1 MNLLSHLSGWVV
13 KGCRR
18 DTSTDKPWL
27 WISENVRVGR
37 EYPAHMNIENQL
49 SQLQSQLRKVRI
61 SKGLTLSQV
70 SILSKGT
77 ISAIALGS
85 YERGDR
91 SISAVK
97 LLEIAQLY
105 QVPVSELM
113 SPTEKGI
120 RSGRVIID
128 VNKLANNPDDS
139 NDAALKIIQRIAH
152 LRHDWNGQVISLR
165 SSDIDLLKIFAN
177 YSDEQTNNFLDSF
190 ALAKLK

>member
-1 MNLLSHLSGWVV
+1 
-13 KGCRR
+13 
-18 DTSTDKPWL
+18 
-27 WISENVRVGR
+27 
-37 EYPAHMNIENQL
+37 MNIENQL

-70 SILSKGT
+70 SILSKGS

-85 YERGDR
+85 YERGNR
-91 SISAVK
+91 SISAEK

-165 SSDIDLLKIFAN
+165 RSDIDLLKIFAN
-177 YSDEQTNNFLDSF
+177 YSDEQTNNFLDNF

>member
-1 MNLLSHLSGWVV
+1 MQIAPNPSTLLI
-13 KGCRR
+13 
-18 DTSTDKPWL
+18 STNKKFVEE
-27 WISENVRVGR
+27 I
-37 EYPAHMNIENQL
+37 IEITRGN
-49 SQLQSQLRKVRI
+49 
-61 SKGLTLSQV
+61 
-70 SILSKGT
+70 
-77 ISAIALGS
+77 LGS
-85 YERGDR
+85 APKGAKE
-91 SISAVK
+91 IAEK

-139 NDAALKIIQRIAH
+139 NDAALKIIQRIAQ

>member
-1 MNLLSHLSGWVV
+1 MRAARLSRGWSLADFESHSA
-13 KGCRR
+13 G
-18 DTSTDKPWL
+18 
-27 WISENVRVGR
+27 RV
-37 EYPAHMNIENQL
+37 
-49 SQLQSQLRKVRI
+49 
-61 SKGLTLSQV
+61 
-70 SILSKGT
+70 
-77 ISAIALGS
+77 SAVAMGS
-85 YERGDR
+85 YERGNR
-91 SISAVK
+91 SISAEK

-128 VNKLANNPDDS
+128 VNKLAQNHDDS
-139 NDAALKIIQRIAH
+139 NDSALKIIQRIAH

-177 YSDEQTNNFLDSF
+177 YSDQQTNYFLDNF